1 MMVERT
7 TFLVCLFAVLTA
19 VTGCSQPESRRA
31 QLSRSSAAAPPVD
44 PRIDHYEW
52 AKRLKS
58 LPSDGAIQQVSAN
71 PGSSTAIPIPI
82 PQHIAATGVR
92 FALTVDHQSGL
103 AWLQSQGGDSGSTG
117 ATHGPWKLN
126 QPDVAHLL
134 HSLTSPPTTVAENSK
149 KE

>member
-1 MMVERT
+1 MKGRT
-7 TFLVCLFAVLTA
+7 TILVCLIAALTT
-19 VTGCSQPESRRA
+19 VTGCSQPESRQAR
-31 QLSRSSAAAPPVD
+31 LSRRTATAPPVD

-71 PGSSTAIPIPI
+71 PGSSTSIPIPI

-92 FALTVDHQSGL
+92 FALTVDQQSGL
-103 AWLQSQGGDSGSTG
+103 AWLQSQGGDSGSSG

-134 HSLTSPPTTVAENSK
+134 HSLTTPPATVAENP
-149 KE
+149 